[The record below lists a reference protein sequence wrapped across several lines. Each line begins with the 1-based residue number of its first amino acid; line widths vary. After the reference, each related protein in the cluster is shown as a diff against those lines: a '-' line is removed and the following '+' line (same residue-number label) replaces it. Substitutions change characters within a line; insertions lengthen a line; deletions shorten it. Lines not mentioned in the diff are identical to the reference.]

1 MTITLTEPQ
10 VIIQKDKP
18 AFAVIPWDEYQIL
31 IKSYHVEA
39 NEKDVW
45 FPNDVVKANVRG
57 DSLIKAWREHFGMTQ
72 EELSVKAGI
81 KQPTLARMEKQGANP
96 RKSSLIKL
104 AEAMGLIVEQLMD

>member
-1 MTITLTEPQ
+1 

-31 IKSYHVEA
+31 IKNYHVEA
-39 NEKDVW
+39 DEKDVW
-45 FPNDVVKANVRG
+45 FPHDVVMANVRG
-57 DSLIKAWREHFGMTQ
+57 DSLIKAWREHLGMTQ

-81 KQPTLARMEKQGANP
+81 KQPTLARMEKSGANP

-104 AEAMGLIVEQLMD
+104 AEAMGLTVEQLME